1 MLGDD
6 ARSEATVMKSPLLST
21 LDDPITLARRTRRP
35 IVLACMLCSAILAP
49 LVDELI
55 LGGFFSE
62 GYALTLR
69 ELVIYGVWAML
80 LAAAIGGL
88 VVHLS
93 LADRHTL
100 GPVADT
106 LGLSA
111 IGGVVQCTLVLLA
124 PAVMRAFAAGPL
136 AREALALPVLGGTV
150 GAIVSAPMGLAFG
163 GVFLLAVRPTQAMLA
178 APTHAAPAQAWRHAA
193 RVLVVASAL
202 AAVVAYF
209 LEGTYCQSLFLVVLP
224 ALDVSLPDG
233 TDLAWT
239 RLLFV
244 PAPLVLAA
252 VAAWLASV
260 WHTWRMTRTI
270 ASLRRGDHP
279 RWVLAPSATTPPNA
293 AIVPLREID
302 RASSFAVYERDA
314 DAPYRGVAAG
324 LALVSRDA

>member
-1 MLGDD
+1 
-6 ARSEATVMKSPLLST
+6 MKRPLLAT
-21 LDDPITLARRTRRP
+21 LDDSPTLARRTRRP
-35 IVLACMLCSAILAP
+35 IVLACMLTSAVLAP

-69 ELVIYGVWAML
+69 ELVIYGAWAML
-80 LAAAIGGL
+80 LSACIGGL

-93 LADRHTL
+93 LADRHAL

-111 IGGVVQCTLVLLA
+111 LGGVVQCTLVLLA
-124 PAVMRAFAAGPL
+124 PAVMRLVAAGSL
-136 AREALALPVLGGTV
+136 AREAMALPVLGGTV

-163 GVFLLAVRPTQAMLA
+163 AVFLLAVRPTQALLA
-178 APTHAAPAQAWRHAA
+178 APTHAGPAQAWRHAA
-193 RVLVVASAL
+193 RVLVIASAL
-202 AAVVAYF
+202 SALVAFF

-224 ALDVSLPDG
+224 ALDVAMPAQV
-233 TDLAWT
+233 DLAWT
-239 RLLFV
+239 RLLLV
-244 PAPLVLAA
+244 PAPLALAA
-252 VAAWLASV
+252 TAAWLRGA
-260 WHTWRMTRTI
+260 WLTWRMTRTL
-270 ASLRRGDHP
+270 AALRRGEHP